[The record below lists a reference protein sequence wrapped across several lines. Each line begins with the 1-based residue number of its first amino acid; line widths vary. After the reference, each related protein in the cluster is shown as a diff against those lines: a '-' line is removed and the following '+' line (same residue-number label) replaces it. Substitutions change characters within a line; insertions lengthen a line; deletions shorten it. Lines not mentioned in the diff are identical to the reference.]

1 MTSNDAQS
9 LDIRALRVVMAV
21 AVSGSFTEAAKTLS
35 LTQSAVSQAISAV
48 ERTVGAHIVDR
59 TKRPLRLTQA
69 GVSLNRSACQI
80 VADMDKLIAQTRE
93 AALLSHV
100 EVRLGMIDS
109 FSATVGPY
117 LLKDMVKSTDH
128 IRAWSGLAN
137 THARG
142 LLNRQLDLIITSDR
156 NDDVDGL
163 MRLPLFQEPFLIAV
177 PRHRADQ
184 FQGLDLNSC
193 ARALPFIRFSAR
205 SHFGDKIERHLRR
218 CAVSVPN
225 FVEIDTADVVL
236 AMIANDLG
244 WAITSPLC
252 VIQGAA
258 HLDHIALLPLPGP
271 ALLRMI
277 YLIYREGENEE
288 AAEQIF
294 RSSRSALDQHVLPAI
309 KQYMPWMKIPHV
321 T

>member
-1 MTSNDAQS
+1 MTSNETQT

-21 AVSGSFTEAAKTLS
+21 AVSGSFTAAAKTLG
-35 LTQSAVSQAISAV
+35 LTQSAISQVISGI
-48 ERTVGAHIVDR
+48 ERTVGTRIVDR

-69 GVSLNRSACQI
+69 GVSLNRNACQI

-142 LLNRQLDLIITSDR
+142 LLNRQLDLIISSDP
-156 NDDVDGL
+156 NEDMDGL
-163 MRLPLFQEPFLIAV
+163 VRLPLYQEPFLIAV
-177 PRHRADQ
+177 PRELGER
-184 FQGLDLNSC
+184 FRGLDLNGC
-193 ARALPFIRFSAR
+193 VRTLPFIRFSAR
-205 SHFGDKIERHLRR
+205 SHFGGKIERYLRR
-218 CAVSVPN
+218 CAVNIPN

-236 AMIANDLG
+236 AMIANGLG

-258 HLDHIALLPLPGP
+258 HLDRIALLPLPGP

-288 AAEQIF
+288 AADRIF
-294 RSSRSALDQHVLPAI
+294 RSSRDAITQYVLPEI
-309 KQYMPWMKIPHV
+309 KRHMPWMKIPHV